1 MAETKRD
8 DASGCTG
15 RSSSRAS
22 FSRAR
27 VVDATA
33 VVVFVAL
40 SVLSRGALA
49 SASAVKTRTR
59 TSTTAT
65 SPARYEKRARSETAV
80 LAPAVDDRRRSG
92 SWTRR
97 VDKALFDATSIST
110 VSEGWRELVRKLDAR
125 ERLSIVALGS
135 SVMGV
140 HGGCTSTARPL
151 RHMCEVVGKR
161 DVCCGAGMYAPPSE
175 AREWLRPAIDWL
187 EETYPVDLSKVEP
200 LYNNP
205 NVSHEWINIARPGGG
220 IHSFASCLD
229 KWLPDSENV
238 DLFIFEF
245 SATLELMDE
254 GSVAEVHLARL
265 THELETIMHQ
275 LTQRKQIIEG
285 SEEKRNMPAFMI
297 VHAQNWC
304 SPRFAK
310 VSSEGSFAATRQLC
324 RELPDS
330 LIFKGYNLD
339 VPPKEAMKSAIR
351 DAYTRYHPVLDVYER
366 LSEHYGI
373 PVVNLRRGMFDVM
386 RDSTQDESAP
396 FALLDWTR
404 DGLHPTQPNA
414 TRIVGSYFVNGL
426 RMAIDATR
434 LAYAD
439 EGGRK
444 PLTSYAPFTFVSVEA
459 RDSDEQGRY
468 VSSAYWSARDD
479 AVSPPK
485 DAAPGKLPPM
495 LSSSKTAQIV
505 SKCYE
510 FGKETLTHGG
520 DVVDDIE
527 SSGFFA
533 WPPIVD
539 ESPDWTYVER
549 EESGRTAHKPGYVAT
564 KKGAYIVVRQ
574 SLGKPFGKVK
584 GVTILVSTLHSWSGY
599 GTIAVSCSNGCS
611 CEERVVSTQWERRVS
626 LTNADSIPIT
636 IDGVSLD
643 AGPQSVEFDGSNT
656 CDVRIEVT
664 SGDGHRVKLIGIST
678 SYETVVE

>member
-1 MAETKRD
+1 MAETKCD
-8 DASGCTG
+8 DARGFAQ

-27 VVDATA
+27 VVDAAVA
-33 VVVFVAL
+33 VVVFVAMTL
-40 SVLSRGALA
+40 CVLSRGALA

-59 TSTTAT
+59 TLKSTTAT
-65 SPARYEKRARSETAV
+65 PPARYEKRARSETAV
-80 LAPAVDDRRRSG
+80 LAPAVD

-140 HGGCTSTARPL
+140 HGGCTQTARPL

-161 DVCCGAGMYAPPSE
+161 AICCGAGMYPPPSE
-175 AREWLRPAIDWL
+175 AGEWLRPAIDWL
-187 EETYPVDLSKVEP
+187 EEAYPADLSKLEP

-205 NVSHEWINIARPGGG
+205 TVSHEWINIARPGGG
-220 IHSFASCLD
+220 IQSFASCLD

-245 SATLELMDE
+245 SATLEFMDE
-254 GSVAEVHLARL
+254 GSVADVLLARL

-285 SEEKRNMPAFMI
+285 SEEKRKMPAFMI

-351 DAYTRYHPVLDVYER
+351 DAYTGYHPILDVYER

-396 FALLDWTR
+396 FALSDWTS
-404 DGLHPTQPNA
+404 DVLHPNQPNA
-414 TRIVGSYFVNGL
+414 KRIVGSYFVNGL

-444 PLTSYAPFTFVSVEA
+444 PLTSYAPFTFVSINA
-459 RDSDEQGRY
+459 QDSDENSRY
-468 VSSAYWSARDD
+468 VSSAYWSARAD
-479 AVSPPK
+479 AVTPPK
-485 DAAPGKLPPM
+485 DGKPEKLPPM
-495 LSSSKTAQIV
+495 LSSSKTAQIT

-527 SSGFFA
+527 SGGFFV

-549 EESGRTAHKPGYVAT
+549 EESGRTAHKPGYVTT
-564 KKGAYIVVRQ
+564 KKGAYVVVRQ
-574 SLGKPFGKVK
+574 SLGKPFGTVN
-584 GVTILVSTLHSWSGY
+584 GFMISVSTLHSWSDY

-611 CEERVVSTQWERRVS
+611 CEEHVINTQWERRVS
-626 LTNADSIPIT
+626 LTNTDSIPLT
-636 IDGVSLD
+636 LDGVNFD
-643 AGPQSVEFDGSNT
+643 AGPRVLELDGSKT

-664 SGDGHRVKLIGIST
+664 SDDGRRVKLIGIST
-678 SYETVVE
+678 SYVTVVE

>member
-1 MAETKRD
+1 MAETKCD
-8 DASGCTG
+8 DARGFAQ

-27 VVDATA
+27 VVDAAVA
-33 VVVFVAL
+33 VVVFVAMTL
-40 SVLSRGALA
+40 CVLSRGALA

-59 TSTTAT
+59 TLKSTTAT
-65 SPARYEKRARSETAV
+65 PPARYEKRARSETAV
-80 LAPAVDDRRRSG
+80 LAPAVD

-140 HGGCTSTARPL
+140 HGGCTQTSRPL

-161 DVCCGAGMYAPPSE
+161 AICCGAGMYPPPSE
-175 AREWLRPAIDWL
+175 AGEWLRPAIDWL
-187 EETYPVDLSKVEP
+187 EEAYPVDLSKVEP

-275 LTQRKQIIEG
+275 LTQRKQMIEG

-310 VSSEGSFAATRQLC
+310 VSSGDSFAATRQLC

-339 VPPKEAMKSAIR
+339 VPRKEAMKSAIR

-664 SGDGHRVKLIGIST
+664 SGDGQRVKLIGIST

>member
-1 MAETKRD
+1 MAETKCD
-8 DASGCTG
+8 DARGFAQ

-27 VVDATA
+27 VVDAAVA
-33 VVVFVAL
+33 VVVFVAMTL
-40 SVLSRGALA
+40 CVLSRGALA

-59 TSTTAT
+59 TLKSTTAT
-65 SPARYEKRARSETAV
+65 PPARYEKRARSETAV
-80 LAPAVDDRRRSG
+80 LAPAVD

-140 HGGCTSTARPL
+140 HGGCTQTARPL

-161 DVCCGAGMYAPPSE
+161 AICCGAGMYPPPSE
-175 AREWLRPAIDWL
+175 AGEWLRPAIDWL
-187 EETYPVDLSKVEP
+187 EEAYPADLSKLEP

-205 NVSHEWINIARPGGG
+205 TVSHEWINIARPGGG
-220 IHSFASCLD
+220 IQSFASCLD

-245 SATLELMDE
+245 SATLEFMDE
-254 GSVAEVHLARL
+254 GSVADVLLARL

-285 SEEKRNMPAFMI
+285 SEEKRKLPAFMI

-351 DAYTRYHPVLDVYER
+351 DAYTGYHPILDVYER

-396 FALLDWTR
+396 FALSDWTR
-404 DGLHPTQPNA
+404 DGLHPNQPNA
-414 TRIVGSYFVNGL
+414 KRIVGSYFVNGL

-444 PLTSYAPFTFVSVEA
+444 PLTSYAPFTFVSINA
-459 RDSDEQGRY
+459 QDSDENSRY
-468 VSSAYWSARDD
+468 VSSAYWSARAD
-479 AVSPPK
+479 AVTPPK
-485 DAAPGKLPPM
+485 DGKPEKLPPM
-495 LSSSKTAQIV
+495 LSSSKTAQIT

-527 SSGFFA
+527 SGGFFV

-549 EESGRTAHKPGYVAT
+549 EESGRTAHKPGYVTT
-564 KKGAYIVVRQ
+564 KKGAYVVVRQ
-574 SLGKPFGKVK
+574 SLGKPFGKVN
-584 GVTILVSTLHSWSGY
+584 GFMISVSTLHSWSDY

-611 CEERVVSTQWERRVS
+611 CEEHVINTQWERRVS
-626 LTNADSIPIT
+626 LTNTDSIPLT
-636 IDGVSLD
+636 LDGVNFD
-643 AGPQSVEFDGSNT
+643 AGPRVLELDGSKT

-664 SGDGHRVKLIGIST
+664 SDDGRRVKLIGIST
-678 SYETVVE
+678 SYVTVVE

>member
-1 MAETKRD
+1 MAETKCD
-8 DASGCTG
+8 DARGFAQ

-27 VVDATA
+27 VVDAAVA
-33 VVVFVAL
+33 VVVFVAMTL
-40 SVLSRGALA
+40 CVLSRGALA

-59 TSTTAT
+59 TLKSTTAT
-65 SPARYEKRARSETAV
+65 PPARYEKRARSETAV
-80 LAPAVDDRRRSG
+80 LAPAVD

-140 HGGCTSTARPL
+140 HGGCTQTARPL

-161 DVCCGAGMYAPPSE
+161 AICCGAGMYPPPSE
-175 AREWLRPAIDWL
+175 AGEWLRPAIDWL
-187 EETYPVDLSKVEP
+187 EEAYPADLSKLEP

-205 NVSHEWINIARPGGG
+205 TVSHEWINIARPGGG
-220 IHSFASCLD
+220 IQSFASCLD

-245 SATLELMDE
+245 SATLEFMDE
-254 GSVAEVHLARL
+254 GSVADVLLARL

-285 SEEKRNMPAFMI
+285 SEEKRKMPAFMI

-351 DAYTRYHPVLDVYER
+351 DAYTGYHPILDVYER

-396 FALLDWTR
+396 FALSDWTR
-404 DGLHPTQPNA
+404 DGLHPNQPNA
-414 TRIVGSYFVNGL
+414 KRIVGSYFVNGL

-444 PLTSYAPFTFVSVEA
+444 PLTSYAPFTFVSINA
-459 RDSDEQGRY
+459 QDSDENSRY
-468 VSSAYWSARDD
+468 VSSAYWSARAD
-479 AVSPPK
+479 AVTPPK
-485 DAAPGKLPPM
+485 DGKPEKLPPM
-495 LSSSKTAQIV
+495 LSSSKTAQIT

-527 SSGFFA
+527 SGGFFV

-549 EESGRTAHKPGYVAT
+549 EESGRTAHKPGYVTT
-564 KKGAYIVVRQ
+564 KKGAYVVVRQ
-574 SLGKPFGKVK
+574 SLGKPFGKVN
-584 GVTILVSTLHSWSGY
+584 GFMISVSTLHSWSDY

-611 CEERVVSTQWERRVS
+611 CEEHVINTQWERRVS
-626 LTNADSIPIT
+626 LTNTDSIPLT
-636 IDGVSLD
+636 LDGVNFD
-643 AGPQSVEFDGSNT
+643 AGPRVLELDGSKT

-664 SGDGHRVKLIGIST
+664 SDDGRRVKLIGIST
-678 SYETVVE
+678 SYVTVVE

>member
-1 MAETKRD
+1 MAETKCD
-8 DASGCTG
+8 DARGFAQ

-27 VVDATA
+27 VVDAAVA
-33 VVVFVAL
+33 VVVFVAMTL
-40 SVLSRGALA
+40 CVLSRGALA

-59 TSTTAT
+59 TLKSTTAT
-65 SPARYEKRARSETAV
+65 PPARYEKRARSETAV
-80 LAPAVDDRRRSG
+80 LAPAVD

-140 HGGCTSTARPL
+140 HGGCTQTSRPL

-161 DVCCGAGMYAPPSE
+161 AICCGAGMYPPPSE
-175 AREWLRPAIDWL
+175 AGEWLRPAIDWL
-187 EETYPVDLSKVEP
+187 EEAYPADLSKLEP

-205 NVSHEWINIARPGGG
+205 TVSHEWINIARPGGG
-220 IHSFASCLD
+220 IQSFASCLD

-245 SATLELMDE
+245 SATLEFMDE
-254 GSVAEVHLARL
+254 GSVADVLLARL

-285 SEEKRNMPAFMI
+285 SEEKRKMPAFMI

-351 DAYTRYHPVLDVYER
+351 DAYTGYHPILDVYER

-396 FALLDWTR
+396 FALSDWTR
-404 DGLHPTQPNA
+404 DGLHPNQPNA
-414 TRIVGSYFVNGL
+414 KRIVGSYFVNGL

-444 PLTSYAPFTFVSVEA
+444 PLTSYAPFTFVSINA
-459 RDSDEQGRY
+459 QDSDENSRY
-468 VSSAYWSARDD
+468 VSSAYWSARAD
-479 AVSPPK
+479 AVTPPK
-485 DAAPGKLPPM
+485 DGKPEKLPPM
-495 LSSSKTAQIV
+495 LSSSKTAQIT

-527 SSGFFA
+527 SGGFFV

-549 EESGRTAHKPGYVAT
+549 EESGRTAHKPGYVTT
-564 KKGAYIVVRQ
+564 KKGAYVVVRQ
-574 SLGKPFGKVK
+574 SLGKPFGTVN
-584 GVTILVSTLHSWSGY
+584 GFMISVSTLHSWSDY

-611 CEERVVSTQWERRVS
+611 CEEHVINTQWERRVS
-626 LTNADSIPIT
+626 LTNTDSIPLT
-636 IDGVSLD
+636 LDGVNFD
-643 AGPQSVEFDGSNT
+643 AGPRVLELDGSKT

-664 SGDGHRVKLIGIST
+664 SDDGRRVKLIGIST
-678 SYETVVE
+678 SYVTVVE

>member
-1 MAETKRD
+1 M
-8 DASGCTG
+8 
-15 RSSSRAS
+15 
-22 FSRAR
+22 
-27 VVDATA
+27 
-33 VVVFVAL
+33 VVFVAL

-110 VSEGWRELVRKLDAR
+110 VSEGWRELVRKLDSR

-310 VSSEGSFAATRQLC
+310 VSSGDSFAATRQLC

-339 VPPKEAMKSAIR
+339 VPRKEAMKSAIR

-439 EGGRK
+439 EGGQTAQRRVFAMATVSNSHRPSASSAHTRPRNRRPDSRPITTPSSHPK
-444 PLTSYAPFTFVSVEA
+444 AAIRLSTLSSPRLHFAPREVPPRRCFAVSRARAPPRA
-459 RDSDEQGRY
+459 RD
-468 VSSAYWSARDD
+468 ARRRRRRRRRRPR
-479 AVSPPK
+479 VSPRPPSRARRRRVPGTPRRARPRNLPSFTSL
-485 DAAPGKLPPM
+485 AA
-495 LSSSKTAQIV
+495 
-505 SKCYE
+505 
-510 FGKETLTHGG
+510 
-520 DVVDDIE
+520 
-527 SSGFFA
+527 
-533 WPPIVD
+533 
-539 ESPDWTYVER
+539 SPR
-549 EESGRTAHKPGYVAT
+549 RRGSRTART
-564 KKGAYIVVRQ
+564 K
-574 SLGKPFGKVK
+574 
-584 GVTILVSTLHSWSGY
+584 
-599 GTIAVSCSNGCS
+599 
-611 CEERVVSTQWERRVS
+611 RRNS
-626 LTNADSIPIT
+626 RPRTRS
-636 IDGVSLD
+636 
-643 AGPQSVEFDGSNT
+643 
-656 CDVRIEVT
+656 R
-664 SGDGHRVKLIGIST
+664 
-678 SYETVVE
+678 

>member
-1 MAETKRD
+1 MAETKCD
-8 DASGCTG
+8 DARGFAQ

-27 VVDATA
+27 VVDAAVA
-33 VVVFVAL
+33 VVVFVAMTL
-40 SVLSRGALA
+40 CVLSRGALA

-59 TSTTAT
+59 TLKSTTAT
-65 SPARYEKRARSETAV
+65 PPARYEKRARSETAV
-80 LAPAVDDRRRSG
+80 LAPAVD

-140 HGGCTSTARPL
+140 HGGCTQTSRPL

-161 DVCCGAGMYAPPSE
+161 AICCGAGMYPPPSE
-175 AREWLRPAIDWL
+175 AGEWLRPAIDWL
-187 EETYPVDLSKVEP
+187 EEAYPVDLSKVEP

-205 NVSHEWINIARPGGG
+205 TVSHEWINIARPGGG
-220 IHSFASCLD
+220 IQSFASCLD

-245 SATLELMDE
+245 SATLEFMDE
-254 GSVAEVHLARL
+254 GSVADVLLARL

-285 SEEKRNMPAFMI
+285 SEEKRKMPAFMI

-330 LIFKGYNLD
+330 LIFEGYNLD

-351 DAYTRYHPVLDVYER
+351 DAYTGYHPILDVYER

-396 FALLDWTR
+396 FALSDWTR
-404 DGLHPTQPNA
+404 DGLHPNQPNA
-414 TRIVGSYFVNGL
+414 KRIVGSYFVNGL

-444 PLTSYAPFTFVSVEA
+444 PLTSYAPFTFVSINA
-459 RDSDEQGRY
+459 QDSDENSRY
-468 VSSAYWSARDD
+468 VSSAYWSARAD
-479 AVSPPK
+479 AVTPPK
-485 DAAPGKLPPM
+485 DGKPEKLPPM
-495 LSSSKTAQIV
+495 LSSSKTAQIT

-527 SSGFFA
+527 SGGFFV

-549 EESGRTAHKPGYVAT
+549 EESGRTAHKPGYVTT
-564 KKGAYIVVRQ
+564 KKGAYVVVRQ
-574 SLGKPFGKVK
+574 SLGKPFGKVN
-584 GVTILVSTLHSWSGY
+584 GFMISVSTLHSWSDY

-611 CEERVVSTQWERRVS
+611 CEEHVINTQWERRVS
-626 LTNADSIPIT
+626 LTNTDSIPLT
-636 IDGVSLD
+636 LDGVNFD
-643 AGPQSVEFDGSNT
+643 AGPRVLELDGSKT

-664 SGDGHRVKLIGIST
+664 SDDGRRVKVIGIST
-678 SYETVVE
+678 SYVTVVE